1 MGNNKPQDRLQLLI
15 QQFPEES
22 FLAICGHDSAIIGVE
37 TQKMVLVYS
46 VEGILTNLE
55 QWMTRDEAIEF
66 FEFNIQGSHMGEK
79 TPIFVFDTF
88 Y

>member
-1 MGNNKPQDRLQLLI
+1 MGKTKPKDRLQLLI

-37 TQKMVLVYS
+37 AQKMVLVYS
-46 VEGILTNLE
+46 VKEILVNLQ
-55 QWMTRDEAIEF
+55 QWMNAEEALEF
-66 FEFNIQGSHMGEK
+66 FEFNIMQSHMGEK

-88 Y
+88 D